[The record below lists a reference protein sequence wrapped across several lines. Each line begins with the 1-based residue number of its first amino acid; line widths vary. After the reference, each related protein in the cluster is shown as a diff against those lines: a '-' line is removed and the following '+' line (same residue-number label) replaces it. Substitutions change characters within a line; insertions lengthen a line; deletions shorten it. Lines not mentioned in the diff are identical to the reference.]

1 MRLPLGDI
9 PKTPDKA
16 KNKTKKSKHNHI
28 GDENNDSQSTNNEN
42 KWQTLLNWER
52 SLLNCTNL
60 SQLFIHFQSL
70 DESIAWSK
78 SALNTRCK
86 LCRKKGDAE
95 KMLLCD
101 KCDRGHHIFCL
112 RPVLKIVPEGEWF
125 CPDCR
130 PKNIEKTPRK
140 IRKSFIE
147 QENELFSDEDAVGRR
162 KGYTENDDETQN
174 R

>member
-1 MRLPLGDI
+1 M
-9 PKTPDKA
+9 
-16 KNKTKKSKHNHI
+16 
-28 GDENNDSQSTNNEN
+28 
-42 KWQTLLNWER
+42 
-52 SLLNCTNL
+52 LNCTNL